1 MTPIDEAIP
10 TPATSPKSGNPG
22 ALDYALLVLLAA
34 LWGSSYAFIKIAVE
48 TVPPLTTIAI
58 RALLASVILI
68 AVAKAQGHRL
78 DTVRGHWPGLLMQAL
93 LNSILPFTLIA
104 WSLVYID
111 SGLAGILNAT
121 PPIFVLL
128 ITYLWTR
135 HEPVT
140 LSRLLGVAA
149 GIGGVALMIGVD
161 ALSGLG
167 RNALAQLAVTAAS
180 LCYGFAAIYGRRFNA
195 VPPAITGAGT
205 MAWAA
210 VVLIPLSLIFDR
222 PWTVS
227 PSAASLAALFFLSAF
242 STALAL
248 ILYFRLIR
256 TLGSMGLSSNSYLR
270 VAVSVFVG
278 VAFLGESIGWSTIA
292 GVILILTGVA
302 TINRAKHA
310 GARDL
315 SKTEISGPHPS
326 SGSG

>member
-1 MTPIDEAIP
+1 MTPIDDALP
-10 TPATSPKSGNPG
+10 PQAANLKFGDPG
-22 ALDYALLVLLAA
+22 TLDYALLVLLAV

-58 RALLASVILI
+58 RAILAGLILI

-78 DTVRGHWPGLLMQAL
+78 DTVRGHWPALLIQAL

-104 WSLVYID
+104 WSLMYID

-135 HEPVT
+135 HEPITV
-140 LSRLLGVAA
+140 SSLLGVAA

-161 ALSGLG
+161 ALAGLG
-167 RNALAQLAVTAAS
+167 QSALAQLAVTAAS

-195 VPPAITGAGT
+195 VPPAVTGAGT

-210 VVLIPLSLIFDR
+210 VVLVPLSLVFDR
-222 PWTVS
+222 PWSLS
-227 PSAASLAALFFLSAF
+227 PSAASLAALFVLAAF

-256 TLGSMGLSSNSYLR
+256 TLGSMGLSTNSYLR

-278 VAFLGESIGWSTIA
+278 VVFLGESVGWSTAA

-302 TINRAKHA
+302 TINRAKRA
-310 GARDL
+310 SAR
-315 SKTEISGPHPS
+315 SPAN
-326 SGSG
+326 

>member
-1 MTPIDEAIP
+1 MTPIEDAYPSQTKTLMSE
-10 TPATSPKSGNPG
+10 GPG
-22 ALDYALLVLLAA
+22 ALDYALLVLLAV

-58 RALLASVILI
+58 RALLASLILI

-78 DTVRGHWPGLLMQAL
+78 DAVRGHWPALLIQAL

-135 HEPVT
+135 HEPIT
-140 LSRLLGVAA
+140 GSSLLGVAA

-161 ALSGLG
+161 ALAGLG
-167 RNALAQLAVTAAS
+167 QSALAQLAVTAAS

-195 VPPAITGAGT
+195 VPPAVTGAGT
-205 MAWAA
+205 MTWAA
-210 VVLIPLSLIFDR
+210 VVLVPLCLVFDR
-222 PWTVS
+222 PWSLS
-227 PSAASLAALFFLSAF
+227 PSAASLAALFVLAAF

-256 TLGSMGLSSNSYLR
+256 TLGSLGLSTNSYLR

-278 VAFLGESIGWSTIA
+278 VAFLGESVGWSTTV
-292 GVILILTGVA
+292 GLILILTGVA
-302 TINRAKHA
+302 TINRAKRA
-310 GARDL
+310 GTRDL
-315 SKTEISGPHPS
+315 AK
-326 SGSG
+326 

>member
-1 MTPIDEAIP
+1 MTPIDKALP
-10 TPATSPKSGNPG
+10 PQAANLKSGNPG
-22 ALDYALLVLLAA
+22 TLDYALLVLLAV

-58 RALLASVILI
+58 RAILAGLILL

-78 DTVRGHWPGLLMQAL
+78 DAVRGHWPALLIQAL

-135 HEPVT
+135 HEPITVA
-140 LSRLLGVAA
+140 SLLGVAA

-161 ALSGLG
+161 ALAGLG
-167 RNALAQLAVTAAS
+167 QSALAQLAVTAAS

-195 VPPAITGAGT
+195 VPPAVTGAGT

-210 VVLIPLSLIFDR
+210 VVLVPLSLVFDR
-222 PWTVS
+222 PWSLS
-227 PSAASLAALFFLSAF
+227 PSAASLSALFVLAAF

-256 TLGSMGLSSNSYLR
+256 TLGSMGLSANSYLR
-270 VAVSVFVG
+270 VAISVFVG
-278 VAFLGESIGWSTIA
+278 VVFLGESVGWSTAA
-292 GVILILTGVA
+292 GVVLILTGVA
-302 TINRAKHA
+302 TINRAKRA
-310 GARDL
+310 SAR
-315 SKTEISGPHPS
+315 SPAN
-326 SGSG
+326 

>member
-10 TPATSPKSGNPG
+10 TQTRSQESDDPG
-22 ALDYALLVLLAA
+22 FVDYALLVLLAV

-48 TVPPLTTIAI
+48 TVPPLTTIAV
-58 RALLASVILI
+58 RAILAGLILA
-68 AVAKAQGHRL
+68 AVAAMQGHRF
-78 DTVRGHWPGLLMQAL
+78 DAARGHWPGLLIQAL

-140 LSRLLGVAA
+140 MASLFGVAA
-149 GIGGVALMIGVD
+149 GIGGVTLMIGFD

-167 RNALAQLAVTAAS
+167 RSAVAQLAVTAAS

-195 VPPAITGAGT
+195 VPPAVTAAGT

-210 VVLIPLSLIFDR
+210 VILVPLSLVVDR
-222 PWTVS
+222 PWS
-227 PSAASLAALFFLSAF
+227 LAPSAASLAALVVLSAF
-242 STALAL
+242 CTALAL
-248 ILYFRLIR
+248 IVYFRLIR
-256 TLGSMGLSSNSYLR
+256 TLGSMGLSTNSYLR

-278 VAFLGESIGWSTIA
+278 VAFLGESVGWTTAA
-292 GVILILTGVA
+292 GVVLILAGVA
-302 TINRAKHA
+302 AINRANA
-310 GARDL
+310 QAPGDRV
-315 SKTEISGPHPS
+315 TNGSGPPPS
-326 SGSG
+326 SGPG